1 MWASTL
7 ESSGFS
13 PMVMVPSKV
22 LKEPLTLLTI
32 RCRTLK
38 PTSEWTGSM
47 VQVPATRPGT
57 STVGVLMERP
67 PWDGHSI
74 DWSTR
79 LTCQRQV

>member
-13 PMVMVPSKV
+13 AMVMVPSKV
-22 LKEPLTLLTI
+22 LKVPLTLLTI

-47 VQVPATRPGT
+47 FQVPATRPGIRN
-57 STVGVLMERP
+57 SGCAH
-67 PWDGHSI
+67 D
-74 DWSTR
+74 
-79 LTCQRQV
+79 